1 MLRLVGHDQ
10 IVGLEIVVLEQVLLT
25 KRGQENKQDL
35 SQKGAHLSMEQIRED
50 VLVDQNQKSSQAI
63 SNAETGYLEVNLL
76 AVSEL
81 VKRYIRNRGQ
91 YWYTVS

>member
-35 SQKGAHLSMEQIRED
+35 SQKGAHLSMEQIGED
-50 VLVDQNQKSSQAI
+50 VLVDQNRKSGS
-63 SNAETGYLEVNLL
+63 GYLEVNLL

-81 VKRYIRNRGQ
+81 VKRYIQNRGQ